1 MKVALSKQNVELRLL
16 NGCLAGDRVVQEELY
31 DRFSPTMFGICL
43 RYSSDYHTAEDLL
56 QEGFIKVFRNLHK
69 YRGDGSFEG
78 WIRRIFVNTAIENY
92 RKLNNGVRIIELDCL
107 YNQPLEANVLH
118 DLAAEDLMRLV
129 QKLPHGYRMAFNLY
143 CIEGYSHKEIAEKLS
158 VTEGTSKSQLARSK
172 NYLKKL
178 VQEQFENEEKSVE
191 RTGRFVPEFS

>member
-1 MKVALSKQNVELRLL
+1 MSKHDNELRLL
-16 NGCLAGDRVVQEELY
+16 NGCLAGNRIAQEEMY
-31 DRFSPTMFGICL
+31 DYFSSTMFGICL
-43 RYSSDYHTAEDLL
+43 RYSADYHTAEDLL
-56 QEGFIKVFRNLHK
+56 QEGFVKVFRNLHK

-92 RKLNNGVRIIELDCL
+92 RKQNNAARIIELDSL

-129 QKLPHGYRMAFNLY
+129 QKLPNGYRMAFNLY
-143 CIEGYSHKEIAEKLS
+143 CIEGYSHKEIAAKLNVS
-158 VTEGTSKSQLARSK
+158 EGTSKSQLARSK

-178 VQEQFENEEKSVE
+178 VQERIENEEKSVE
-191 RTGRFVPEFS
+191 RAGRFIPGFS